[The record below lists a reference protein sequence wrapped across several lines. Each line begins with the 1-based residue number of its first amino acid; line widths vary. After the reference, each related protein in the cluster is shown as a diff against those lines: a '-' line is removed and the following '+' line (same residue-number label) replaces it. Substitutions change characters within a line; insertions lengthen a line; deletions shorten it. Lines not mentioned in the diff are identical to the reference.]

1 MDQMFMQPA
10 WYSLKIVKNTGS
22 CNDLTLGKAVSNN
35 KEYGCHLLAQP
46 KGSNVHATSYFHDPN
61 PNPETEIQIY
71 KSYLCLGV
79 TKIYL
84 AYMILILIQKQET

>member
-1 MDQMFMQPA
+1 MIWLWA
-10 WYSLKIVKNTGS
+10 
-22 CNDLTLGKAVSNN
+22 NN

-46 KGSNVHATSYFHDPN
+46 KGSNVHATSLFRDPN
-61 PNPETEIQIY
+61 TETEIQIY

-84 AYMILILIQKQET
+84 AYMIPILIQKPKTQLPSP